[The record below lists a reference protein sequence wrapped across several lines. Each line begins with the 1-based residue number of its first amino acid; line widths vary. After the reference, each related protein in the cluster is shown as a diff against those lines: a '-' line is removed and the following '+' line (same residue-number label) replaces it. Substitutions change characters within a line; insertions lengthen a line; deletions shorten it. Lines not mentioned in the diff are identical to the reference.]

1 MPAFFVYKTVK
12 LRYNKKYGILMKEGH
27 AMLISL
33 IVPCYNEEEILPS
46 TATVLKNK
54 LIFTISYDKI

>member
-33 IVPCYNEEEILPS
+33 IVPCYNEDEAMTLFYKEAS
-46 TATVLKNK
+46 RR
-54 LIFTISYDKI
+54 